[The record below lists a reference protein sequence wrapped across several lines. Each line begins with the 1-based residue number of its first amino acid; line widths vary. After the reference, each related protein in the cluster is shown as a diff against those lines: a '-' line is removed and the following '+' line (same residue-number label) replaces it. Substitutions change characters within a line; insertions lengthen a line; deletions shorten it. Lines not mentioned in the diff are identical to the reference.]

1 MSNPKNNITIEI
13 LKLLEDYILTNPR
26 IRFCQ
31 ALYNLGIINNED
43 RFYEESNR
51 TLTRLRKNI
60 EKDEY

>member
-1 MSNPKNNITIEI
+1 MPNPKNNITIEI

-60 EKDEY
+60 EKNEY